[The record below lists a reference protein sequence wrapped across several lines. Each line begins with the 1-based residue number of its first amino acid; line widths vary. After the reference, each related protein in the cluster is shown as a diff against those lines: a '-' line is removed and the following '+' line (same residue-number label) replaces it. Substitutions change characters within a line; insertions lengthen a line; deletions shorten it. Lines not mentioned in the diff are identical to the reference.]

1 MEGGTRLEGPG
12 SGNSRRTPRRI
23 SKGSLDEKKIRK
35 TTRLPQIATGPSVQM
50 ESERIQLRP
59 GTVLLAR
66 EGLLSIRKRSILRPG
81 NRRKPIRMT
90 ANRPTGKRGIPRRRT
105 MKRMDWAFCFFGNFI
120 PTQGVIIMTDF
131 GKDIQYLQKGRS
143 QTSSQVERTGIQNH
157 KNHEQRR
164 TRNVKDKES
173 TGTENESKA
182 NSSS

>member
-1 MEGGTRLEGPG
+1 
-12 SGNSRRTPRRI
+12 
-23 SKGSLDEKKIRK
+23 
-35 TTRLPQIATGPSVQM
+35 
-50 ESERIQLRP
+50 
-59 GTVLLAR
+59 
-66 EGLLSIRKRSILRPG
+66 
-81 NRRKPIRMT
+81 
-90 ANRPTGKRGIPRRRT
+90 
-105 MKRMDWAFCFFGNFI
+105 
-120 PTQGVIIMTDF
+120 MTDF